1 MDLVL
6 FSSQKGL
13 CCSPGCSFIS
23 VSPRMKEKIL
33 SGVCRPVTKYFDYK
47 DYLNNLRRGQTPY
60 TPTVMVMYEIDAM
73 LKLIEE
79 NGGRRGWTDLIRKK
93 AENFRIAASDRGY
106 FIPSYPKSN
115 MLTPIQL
122 PDLNAT
128 KFASLLWERGYCI
141 TPCGGE
147 LANILFRVGHA
158 GNTSE
163 QDGIELLDAMD
174 QVRWM
179 VSK

>member
-1 MDLVL
+1 
-6 FSSQKGL
+6 
-13 CCSPGCSFIS
+13 
-23 VSPRMKEKIL
+23 MKEKIL